1 MTQDYAQARPTAF
14 DDIPIVDL
22 NDIGHAAGFGN
33 FCDKVTRTAADVGF
47 FYITGHGIDP
57 ALRVRAFAAS
67 RRFFALPRE
76 AKSTVTV
83 NQMQRGWLA
92 QGQTRLEGSDTHDA
106 KEVFFWGYDTP
117 DHDTDVL
124 AGVPLV
130 APNQWPT
137 RAAPWLR
144 QDIQPYYQAVLSL
157 SAVILAALAKGLGQD
172 AAFFKPFYQKPL
184 GRGQLVYYPCQTAQD
199 RNDRRMGA
207 AAHTDFGVLTI
218 LAQDDLGGL
227 QVQNSTGDWIEAPPV
242 TDSLVCNIGDLL
254 QMWTGGQ
261 LRSTV
266 HRVINR
272 AHEPRYSI
280 PIFCDPASTTP
291 IDPSDFGA
299 PKPQTIITAGEHIA
313 KRNHKNFSHYQRP
326 SK

>member
-76 AKSTVTV
+76 TKSTVTV

-124 AGVPLV
+124 TGVPLV

-227 QVQNSTGDWIEAPPV
+227 QVQNSTGDWVEAPPV